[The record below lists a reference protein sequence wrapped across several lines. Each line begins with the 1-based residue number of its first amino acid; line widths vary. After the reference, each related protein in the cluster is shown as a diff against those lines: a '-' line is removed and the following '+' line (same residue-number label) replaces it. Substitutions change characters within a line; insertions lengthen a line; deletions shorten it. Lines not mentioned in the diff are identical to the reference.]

1 MVAADGKQ
9 KKITGSKKS
18 EKILSGA
25 NRVYKENRA
34 KGGG

>member
-25 NRVYKENRA
+25 DRVCKENSVE
-34 KGGG
+34 GSG